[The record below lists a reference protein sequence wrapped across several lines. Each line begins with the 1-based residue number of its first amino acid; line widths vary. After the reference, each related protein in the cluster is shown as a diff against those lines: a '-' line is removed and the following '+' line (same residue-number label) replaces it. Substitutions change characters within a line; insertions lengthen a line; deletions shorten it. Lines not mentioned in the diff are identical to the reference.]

1 MQTLIMFAGRT
12 LVVAT
17 KHGKEQAIAPV
28 LEAALG
34 VHCVT
39 PPDLDTDLLGT
50 FTGEVERT
58 MDPVSTARE
67 KCHRAM
73 DATGVDLAVASEGSF
88 GPHPV
93 MVFVP
98 GGEELLA
105 LVDRQNDL
113 ELVARDF
120 GTSTNFATA
129 TIREESAL
137 WEFAAKAQF
146 PSHALILRKARD
158 SREHI
163 HKGLRDEAVLLSVF
177 HDLRQRF
184 GEVFVETDMRAMH
197 NPTRMAAIGAA
208 TKKLVELVE
217 STCPACSWPGFRVT
231 DVVRG
236 LPCGLCGLPTNAA
249 SRHILVCEHCGHRE
263 ERRHPDGKTVEDPMY
278 CEFCNP

>member
-1 MQTLIMFAGRT
+1 MFAGRT
-12 LVVAT
+12 LVIAT
-17 KHGKEQAIAPV
+17 KHDKERVIAPV
-28 LEAALG
+28 LETALG
-34 VHCVT
+34 VHCIT

-67 KCHRAM
+67 KCLRAM
-73 DATGVDLAVASEGSF
+73 DATGTDLALASEGSF

-98 GGEELLA
+98 GGEELLV
-105 LVDRQNDL
+105 LVDRKNEL
-113 ELVARDF
+113 ELAARDLS
-120 GTSTNFATA
+120 TSTNFATA
-129 TIREESAL
+129 TVRDDSAL
-137 WEFAAKAQF
+137 LEFAEKAKF

-163 HKGLRDEAVLLSVF
+163 HKNLHDEATLLSVF

-184 GEVFVETDMRAMH
+184 GEAFVETDMRAMH
-197 NPTRMAAIGAA
+197 NPTRMAAIGNA
-208 TKKLVELVE
+208 TRKLVELLQ
-217 STCPACSWPGFRVT
+217 SNCPVCSWPGFRVT

-236 LPCGLCGLPTNAA
+236 LPCGLCGLPTQAA
-249 SRHILVCEHCGHRE
+249 SRHILVCEHCGHRD
-263 ERRHPDGKTVEDPMY
+263 ERRYPDGKTVEDPMY